1 MISAS
6 SAFKTAMKQPFK
18 ELKAYIKLPDNS
30 YIRSDDDLIS
40 VKVNGE
46 GALCKTLMKK
56 FEGKFLGDH
65 NLLGLEV
72 NVGIGVKVAGG
83 TYEYIDY
90 GKFLITE
97 TTSIKESE
105 TTTVVG
111 YDLMIKT
118 MKTYVPFAI
127 YPLSLIA
134 FASGIAGQCGLT
146 LGNTVFVNSTWSVPG
161 ELYENIKDISYRDI
175 ITQIAEASGSIAM
188 IGSDDKLYFKSVY
201 DTSEQITY
209 ENLFKLK
216 LEPEYGPI
224 NSVVLSRQPQEDNI
238 VLVDQASID
247 LNGLTEFKISNN
259 WLIDHNRE
267 GAITPI
273 FNQLKGIRY
282 YPFEASTEGLGWY
295 EIGDKVEILNDL
307 SESFRTVVLSVSITV
322 DGGIKETLL
331 TKADNKTSTNYQY
344 AGTLIKK
351 LANTEIKVDKQG
363 QEIKSVVEVLTNT
376 PIVLQ
381 QDEEPTNVDQGTL
394 WLNTMENLIY
404 RFDGVEWLATS
415 LPLDALQQYYTKA
428 EIELSEGEI
437 NSRVTAVSTN
447 ITNNYLNKE
456 QVEALTNANAT
467 DILAVDVKYS
477 LLKQTT
483 DGLAF
488 DVGVIQDDG
497 TVKLDTKTGYK
508 LDTSGF
514 SIDKGSGLKSLLNDT
529 GLYVDSG
536 SENLLTVNDREVRA
550 KNVIVKTYLNVGLHL
565 RIEDYEGGAGFF
577 IIPAQT

>member
-1 MISAS
+1 MISVS

-18 ELKAYIKLPDNS
+18 ELKAYIKLPNNT
-30 YIRSDDDLIS
+30 YIRSEDDLIS
-40 VKVNGE
+40 VKVSGE

-56 FEGKFLGDH
+56 FEGKFLGEH
-65 NLLGLEV
+65 NLLGLVV

-97 TTSIKESE
+97 TTSIKDSE

-118 MKTYVPFAI
+118 MKAYEPFAT
-127 YPLSLIA
+127 YPINLID

-161 ELYENIKDISYRDI
+161 ELYENIKDITYRDI

-188 IGSDDKLYFKSVY
+188 IGSDDKLYFKSIY
-201 DTSEQITY
+201 NTTEQITY

-238 VLVDQASID
+238 VLVDQVSID

-259 WLIDHNRE
+259 WLFDHNRE
-267 GAITPI
+267 DAITPI
-273 FNQLKGIRY
+273 FNQLEGIRY
-282 YPFEASTEGLGWY
+282 HPFEASTEGLGWY
-295 EIGDKVEILNDL
+295 EVGDMVEILNDL
-307 SESFRTVVLSVSITV
+307 SESFGTVILSISILV
-322 DGGIKETLL
+322 DGGIKETIL
-331 TKADNKTSTNYQY
+331 TKAENKTSTNYQY
-344 AGTLIKK
+344 AGTLAKK
-351 LANTEIKVDKQG
+351 LSNTEIKVDKQG
-363 QEIKSVVEVLTNT
+363 QEIALINESLENVTIIKQDTAPDNPETN
-376 PIVLQ
+376 
-381 QDEEPTNVDQGTL
+381 DL
-394 WLNTMENLIY
+394 WLNTSENLIY

-415 LPLDALQQYYTKA
+415 LPLDSLQQYYTKA

-447 ITNNYLNKE
+447 INNNYLNKE

-488 DVGVIQDDG
+488 DVGVIQDNG

-508 LDTSGF
+508 LDASGF